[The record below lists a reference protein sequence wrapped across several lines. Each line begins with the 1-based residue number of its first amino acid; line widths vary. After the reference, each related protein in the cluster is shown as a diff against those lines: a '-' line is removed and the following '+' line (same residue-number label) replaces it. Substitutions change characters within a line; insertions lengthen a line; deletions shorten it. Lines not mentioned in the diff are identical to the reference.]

1 MGRLIAGGDLREL
14 AEVGGSPPKTLYSQ
28 AIFLRSVKPPPL
40 SDGLQM
46 KDKET
51 EKQVEELTRSLEVL
65 MREKKDLEVKERIT
79 RDALNGVL
87 PHMDRLFAHKVCMPT
102 ARQFLSMLL

>member
-1 MGRLIAGGDLREL
+1 MRRPIAEGDSREL
-14 AEVGGSPPKTLYSQ
+14 AKLGGSHLKTSYPQ

-40 SDGLQM
+40 LCGLQM

-79 RDALNGVL
+79 RDALSGVL

-102 ARQFLSMLL
+102 AKHFLSCFS